1 MVTRVWGKADSFE
14 LVFSPSRD
22 GQWHANVP
30 ADLEDGQYVVELY
43 CCDENGGTAY
53 WTGILYLNN
62 SEAVR
67 VRIVADKYKVW
78 LEAEG
83 DVVMSGAYNVW
94 LEDDIA
100 IHVSFLEYK
109 GDAVMSNGHTIWLE
123 DDIKVEIIF
132 LDYVGRG

>member
-22 GQWHANVP
+22 GQWYANVP

-43 CCDENGGTAY
+43 CCDSGGSTAY

-67 VRIVADKYKVW
+67 VRIVADKFKVW
-78 LEAEG
+78 LEDES
-83 DVVMSGAYNVW
+83 DVVISSDYNV
-94 LEDDIA
+94 
-100 IHVSFLEYK
+100 
-109 GDAVMSNGHTIWLE
+109 WLE